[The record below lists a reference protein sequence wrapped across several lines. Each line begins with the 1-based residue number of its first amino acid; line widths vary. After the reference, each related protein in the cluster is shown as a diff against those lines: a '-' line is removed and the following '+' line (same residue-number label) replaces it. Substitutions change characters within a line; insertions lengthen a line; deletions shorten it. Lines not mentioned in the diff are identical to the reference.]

1 MEGRILVVLCPNGS
15 SCNMQV
21 VVGVRVQLTFGGIVR
36 EFDIFPPVAPD
47 KAIIGRGVCAAVT
60 MNISNALL
68 TLTLL
73 GIREDTDDGWVFG
86 IG

>member
-1 MEGRILVVLCPNGS
+1 MEGRILVVPFPNGS
-15 SCNMQV
+15 PCSRQV
-21 VVGVRVQLTFGGIVR
+21 VVGASAEIVL
-36 EFDIFPPVAPD
+36 EFEIFPPVAPD
-47 KAIIGRGVCAAVT
+47 KAIIGKGVCAAVT

-73 GIREDTDDGWVFG
+73 EIRDDTEDGWVFG